1 MSGESDRGSSSHLRI
16 QAITV
21 PVTDLVRS
29 LEFFETVL
37 GFRIIQ
43 QVRLPTGKCLGFVAP
58 PDGAAILVLGEADS
72 NGLDRGRVGTPT
84 GVVFVTDSIEARYRE
99 WSDRG
104 VRFTDS
110 PKAIP
115 WGGRYTSFLDPDG
128 NAYGLAEA
136 DAVTQQLETERRA
149 IAEREAREQR
159 AAVEIAI
166 ATQVQAGLLPSYRP
180 QLATLDYAGICLQ
193 ARRVGGDYFD
203 FLDFGAGRVGLVVGD
218 VSGKG
223 LGAALLMANL
233 QAHVRSQYSLHRD
246 DLTAMLT
253 SVNHLFLKSAP
264 AASYATLFFG
274 VYDDRSRQ
282 LRFVNCGHPPAL
294 LLRRD
299 GAVEQMATTSPVLG
313 MFETWTGLTSS
324 VDLDAG
330 DVMVLYTDGV
340 TEALDAAGDEFGVTR
355 LAEALCVERF
365 DSAERLL
372 DRAVSAVRSFSG
384 AQQDDDITIVVAR
397 CT

>member
-1 MSGESDRGSSSHLRI
+1 
-16 QAITV
+16 
-21 PVTDLVRS
+21 
-29 LEFFETVL
+29 
-37 GFRIIQ
+37 
-43 QVRLPTGKCLGFVAP
+43 
-58 PDGAAILVLGEADS
+58 
-72 NGLDRGRVGTPT
+72 
-84 GVVFVTDSIEARYRE
+84 
-99 WSDRG
+99 
-104 VRFTDS
+104 
-110 PKAIP
+110 
-115 WGGRYTSFLDPDG
+115 
-128 NAYGLAEA
+128 
-136 DAVTQQLETERRA
+136 
-149 IAEREAREQR
+149 
-159 AAVEIAI
+159 
-166 ATQVQAGLLPSYRP
+166 
-180 QLATLDYAGICLQ
+180 LATLDYAGICLQ
-193 ARRVGGDYFD
+193 ARRIGGDYFD
-203 FLDFGAGRVGLVVGD
+203 FLEFGGGRVGLVVGD

-299 GAVEQMATTSPVLG
+299 GAVQQMATTSPVLG
-313 MFETWTGLTSS
+313 MFETWTGLASS

-355 LAEALCVERF
+355 LAEALCVERSG
-365 DSAERLL
+365 SAERLL

-384 AQQDDDITIVVAR
+384 TQQDDDITIVVAR
-397 CT
+397 CTSSLLSAAAVGSRSPPSAVRYVRLDLPAAAAQRPLLRLAKTRPGLISCAAASHAQDPRNPRH